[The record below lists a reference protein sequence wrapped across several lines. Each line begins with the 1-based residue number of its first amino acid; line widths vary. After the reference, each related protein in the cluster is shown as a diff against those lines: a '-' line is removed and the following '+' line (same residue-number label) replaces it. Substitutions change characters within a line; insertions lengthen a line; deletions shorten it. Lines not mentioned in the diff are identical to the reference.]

1 MHVLSHSKITVEH
14 WFLFFILFSPRSFF
28 PLPVEIKLN
37 RRFSLP
43 ETFVVKGNRKMI
55 YIYTHKYISRKRVGR
70 CKQQNVS
77 VRITVASERDVRD
90 MQAVEERKVV
100 KDRDPSP
107 SQAAVVIFGSAR
119 NHGQKRAFFE
129 RNNRDPFT
137 NFYLYDERMER
148 EIKEETRYTAKKESK
163 RTYPRVDHSRRDD
176 RYPAVWP

>member
-70 CKQQNVS
+70 CKQRNVS

-107 SQAAVVIFGSAR
+107 SQTSQSSLFSDPRGITVKSAR
-119 NHGQKRAFFE
+119 FSNGITAILLPTSISTTREWKE
-129 RNNRDPFT
+129 R
-137 NFYLYDERMER
+137 
-148 EIKEETRYTAKKESK
+148 
-163 RTYPRVDHSRRDD
+163 
-176 RYPAVWP
+176 

>member
-1 MHVLSHSKITVEH
+1 M
-14 WFLFFILFSPRSFF
+14 
-28 PLPVEIKLN
+28 
-37 RRFSLP
+37 
-43 ETFVVKGNRKMI
+43 
-55 YIYTHKYISRKRVGR
+55 
-70 CKQQNVS
+70 
-77 VRITVASERDVRD
+77 ASERDVRD

-163 RTYPRVDHSRRDD
+163 RTHPRVDHSRRDD